1 MVGALARLTL
11 NGDRIGGRARGV
23 WEELGPQVPCR
34 NIVMNNLAQVVELVY
49 SVEHALDLVNAFLGA
64 GLAAEP
70 PVAYRVRAGSGTAAT
85 EVPRGTL
92 YHHYELD
99 PIGQVVAADV
109 ITPTAQNF
117 ANVEDQLRAT
127 ARDAGGVGEE
137 TLRHRLEM
145 VARAYDPCVS
155 CSVHVIRATSGC
167 GRLAALR

>member
-1 MVGALARLTL
+1 
-11 NGDRIGGRARGV
+11 
-23 WEELGPQVPCR
+23 
-34 NIVMNNLAQVVELVY
+34 MNTIAQVVELVY
-49 SVEHALDLVNAFLGA
+49 SVEHALELVDSFLRT

-70 PVAYRVRAGSGTAAT
+70 PVAYRVRAGQGTAAT

-99 PIGQVVAADV
+99 SMGQVVAADV

-117 ANVEDQLRAT
+117 ANAEDQLRAT
-127 ARDAGGVGEE
+127 VRDAGEVEEE

-155 CSVHVIRATSGC
+155 CSVHVIRAG
-167 GRLAALR
+167 